1 MERKIGYVPQET
13 YLIDGSVYENI
24 ALGTNNIDRDKVK
37 KVCEKARIAEFIS
50 KDLPNEYETIIGE
63 RGMRISGGQRQR
75 LAIARALYRNPM
87 ILVFDEATSAL
98 DSETESL
105 VMDSINSLS
114 GEKL

>member
-1 MERKIGYVPQET
+1 MIIGLIQPDEGSIKIDGKNLNSNNIKSWKEKIGYVPQET

-63 RGMRISGGQRQR
+63 RGMRMEGKGK
-75 LAIARALYRNPM
+75 
-87 ILVFDEATSAL
+87 D
-98 DSETESL
+98 
-105 VMDSINSLS
+105 
-114 GEKL
+114 